1 MKKRILIIGGYHKA
15 ESLAKSF
22 LHRGYG
28 VTVINKNPEHCH
40 TLAQIAE
47 LTVLIGDGSKPFV
60 LEDAGAEKADI
71 AIALTPFDEDNL
83 VICQLCKKR
92 FHVRKTVSLAADPE
106 KINFF
111 YRMGIDSV
119 VCALSTITQI
129 VEQQAF
135 LDEFTTLL
143 PLGHGGLRIS
153 ELRLNASSP
162 VIGKTLSAI
171 GLSHEVIIAAILRQ
185 DQHLV
190 PHGDTVLWAQDI
202 LILIAAAQKEAEAVK
217 VLTGR

>member
-22 LHRGYG
+22 LHRGYA
-28 VTVINKNPEHCH
+28 VIVINKNPEHCH

-106 KINFF
+106 KISFF
-111 YRMGIDSV
+111 YSMGIDSV

-143 PLGHGGLRIS
+143 PLGHGELRIS
-153 ELRLNASSP
+153 ELRLNANSP

>member
-1 MKKRILIIGGYHKA
+1 MKKRIIIIGGYHKA
-15 ESLAKSF
+15 ASLATSF
-22 LHRGYG
+22 LHRGYA
-28 VTVINKNPEHCH
+28 VTVINKNPDHCH
-40 TLAQIAE
+40 ALAQTAE

-83 VICQLCKKR
+83 VICQLCKKQ
-92 FHVRKTVSLAADPE
+92 FHVRKTVSLASDPE

-135 LDEFTTLL
+135 LNELTTLL
-143 PLGHGGLRIS
+143 PLGNGLRIS
-153 ELRLNASSP
+153 ELRLNANSP
-162 VIGKTLSAI
+162 VIGKTLSEI
-171 GLSHEVIIAAILRQ
+171 HLSHEVIIAAILRQ
-185 DQHLV
+185 DQHWV
-190 PHGDTVLWAQDI
+190 PYGDTVLLAQDI

>member
-22 LHRGYG
+22 LHRGYA

-40 TLAQIAE
+40 TLAQTAD

-83 VICQLCKKR
+83 VICQLCKKQ

-106 KINFF
+106 KISFF
-111 YRMGIDSV
+111 YSMGIDSV

-143 PLGHGGLRIS
+143 PLGNGLRIS
-153 ELRLNASSP
+153 KLRLNANSP
-162 VIGKTLSAI
+162 VIGKTLSEI
-171 GLSHEVIIAAILRQ
+171 HLSHEVIIAAILRQ

>member
-15 ESLAKSF
+15 ESLSKSF
-22 LHRGYG
+22 LHRGYA
-28 VTVINKNPEHCH
+28 VIVINKNPEHCH

-106 KINFF
+106 KISFF
-111 YRMGIDSV
+111 YSMGIDSV

-129 VEQQAF
+129 VEQQTF
-135 LDEFTTLL
+135 LDELTTLL
-143 PLGHGGLRIS
+143 PLGNGLRIS
-153 ELRLNASSP
+153 KLRLNANSP
-162 VIGKTLSAI
+162 VIGKTLSEI
-171 GLSHEVIIAAILRQ
+171 HLSHEVIIAAILRQ

-190 PHGDTVLWAQDI
+190 PHGDTVLCAQDI

>member
-22 LHRGYG
+22 LHRGYV

-47 LTVLIGDGSKPFV
+47 LAVLIGDGSKPFV

-83 VICQLCKKR
+83 VICQLCKKQ
-92 FHVRKTVSLAADPE
+92 FHVRKTVSLAANPE
-106 KINFF
+106 KISFF

>member
-22 LHRGYG
+22 LHRGYA

-106 KINFF
+106 KISFF
-111 YRMGIDSV
+111 YSMGIDSV

-143 PLGHGGLRIS
+143 PLGNGLRIS
-153 ELRLNASSP
+153 KLRLNASSP

-171 GLSHEVIIAAILRQ
+171 GLSHEVIIATILRQ
-185 DQHLV
+185 DQHSV
-190 PHGDTVLWAQDI
+190 PYGDTVLLDQDI

>member
-22 LHRGYG
+22 LHRGYA
-28 VTVINKNPEHCH
+28 VIVINKNPEHCH

-106 KINFF
+106 KISFF
-111 YRMGIDSV
+111 YSMGIDSV

-129 VEQQAF
+129 VEQQTF
-135 LDEFTTLL
+135 LDELTTLL
-143 PLGHGGLRIS
+143 PLGNGLRIS
-153 ELRLNASSP
+153 KLRLNANSP
-162 VIGKTLSAI
+162 VIGKTLSEI
-171 GLSHEVIIAAILRQ
+171 HLSHEVIIAAIPRQ

-190 PHGDTVLWAQDI
+190 PHGDTVLCAQDI

>member
-22 LHRGYG
+22 LHRGYA

-40 TLAQIAE
+40 TLAQTAD

-106 KINFF
+106 KISFF
-111 YRMGIDSV
+111 YSMGIDSV

-129 VEQQAF
+129 VEQQTF
-135 LDEFTTLL
+135 LDELTTLL
-143 PLGHGGLRIS
+143 PLGNGLRIS
-153 ELRLNASSP
+153 KLRLNANSP
-162 VIGKTLSAI
+162 VIGKTLSEI
-171 GLSHEVIIAAILRQ
+171 HLSHEVIIAAILRQ

-190 PHGDTVLWAQDI
+190 PHGDTVLCAQDI

>member
-22 LHRGYG
+22 LHRGYA
-28 VTVINKNPEHCH
+28 VIVINKNPEHCH

-106 KINFF
+106 KISFF
-111 YRMGIDSV
+111 YSMGIDSV

-129 VEQQAF
+129 VEQQTF
-135 LDEFTTLL
+135 LDELTTLL
-143 PLGHGGLRIS
+143 PLGNGLRIS
-153 ELRLNASSP
+153 KLRLNANSP
-162 VIGKTLSAI
+162 VIGKTLSEI
-171 GLSHEVIIAAILRQ
+171 HLSHEVIMAAILRQ

-190 PHGDTVLWAQDI
+190 PHGDTVLCAQDI

>member
-22 LHRGYG
+22 LHWGYA
-28 VTVINKNPEHCH
+28 VTVTNKNPEHCH

-92 FHVRKTVSLAADPE
+92 FHVRKTVSLVADPE
-106 KINFF
+106 KISFF
-111 YRMGIDSV
+111 YSMGIDSV

-129 VEQQAF
+129 VEQQTF
-135 LDEFTTLL
+135 LDELTTLL
-143 PLGHGGLRIS
+143 PLGNGLRIS
-153 ELRLNASSP
+153 KLRLNANSP
-162 VIGKTLSAI
+162 VIGKTLSEI
-171 GLSHEVIIAAILRQ
+171 HLSHEVIIAAILRQ

-190 PHGDTVLWAQDI
+190 PHGDTVLCAQDI

>member
-1 MKKRILIIGGYHKA
+1 
-15 ESLAKSF
+15 
-22 LHRGYG
+22 
-28 VTVINKNPEHCH
+28 
-40 TLAQIAE
+40 
-47 LTVLIGDGSKPFV
+47 
-60 LEDAGAEKADI
+60 
-71 AIALTPFDEDNL
+71 
-83 VICQLCKKR
+83 
-92 FHVRKTVSLAADPE
+92 
-106 KINFF
+106 
-111 YRMGIDSV
+111 MGIDSV

-143 PLGHGGLRIS
+143 PLGHGELRIS
-153 ELRLNASSP
+153 ELRLNANSP

>member
-15 ESLAKSF
+15 ESLANAF
-22 LHRGYG
+22 LHRGYA

-47 LTVLIGDGSKPFV
+47 LAVLIGDGSKPFV

-83 VICQLCKKR
+83 VICQLCKKQ

-111 YRMGIDSV
+111 SRMGIDSV

-143 PLGHGGLRIS
+143 PLGHGELRIS